1 MFTVLRGRHSTGTI
15 YTGLSEPGA
24 SPDFQRSVNLNSTRE
39 GGRLSSLHYYVPL
52 PIFRHSYDP
61 DTDTL
66 SSRRRGSSFLPS
78 FIIKLCHKKLLF
90 CSLSLNADSLFFF
103 VVSRP
108 MHHLVLKPDT
118 LFSSLARLKTWRSHG
133 WLWNPRIRSPLM
145 VMRVVKFQRE
155 GHEISKFSGQKS
167 TY

>member
-90 CSLSLNADSLFFF
+90 CSLSLNADSLFFCC
-103 VVSRP
+103 
-108 MHHLVLKPDT
+108 LKAHA
-118 LFSSLARLKTWRSHG
+118 SSCFKTRYTFFPLARLKTWRSHG
-133 WLWNPRIRSPLM
+133 
-145 VMRVVKFQRE
+145 
-155 GHEISKFSGQKS
+155 
-167 TY
+167 